1 MIRLIR
7 PIALAAVLILT
18 LSAASSSDQ
27 FDVRYLLAVTG
38 LGALGVFARY
48 ARERDRGLLRF
59 ENRVD
64 GALWG
69 PEDANGKRN
78 VEAGLVF
85 VSNRLAADLPRAVQA
100 AELAAR
106 SAKEAAEA
114 ARECA
119 VYAATAASAA
129 KTAQTLLVERGDADR
144 SDREERRGT

>member
-1 MIRLIR
+1 MIRLLR
-7 PIALAAVLILT
+7 PIVLAFSLILT
-18 LSAASSSDQ
+18 LSAAASAEQ
-27 FDVRYLLAVTG
+27 FDLRYLLAATG
-38 LGALGVFARY
+38 LGALGLFARY

-100 AELAAR
+100 AESAAR
-106 SAKEAAEA
+106 SAREAAEA

-119 VYAATAASAA
+119 AFAATAASAA